1 MKFDDMKRNT
11 SPIKRD
17 DDTRL
22 IPLINIVFLLL
33 IFVVLAGSVSQPGA
47 FDVTPPES
55 SSLLEADIQP
65 LVVVVSAQGR
75 LAVGKDELEMP
86 ALTQLLSERLSVNPH
101 LPIQLKADGDLAAE
115 TLLDVM
121 DAIQSSGAN
130 KLTLLTVTGKR

>member
-1 MKFDDMKRNT
+1 MKLDDIKRNA

-33 IFVVLAGSVSQPGA
+33 IFVMLAGSLSQPGA

-55 SSLLEADIQP
+55 SSLFEADIQT
-65 LVVVVSAQGR
+65 LIVVVSAQGR
-75 LAVGKDELEMP
+75 LAVGEDELEMP
-86 ALTQLLSERLSVNPH
+86 ALTQLLSERLSATPD

-115 TLLDVM
+115 TLLEVM
-121 DAIQSSGAN
+121 DVIQSTGVS